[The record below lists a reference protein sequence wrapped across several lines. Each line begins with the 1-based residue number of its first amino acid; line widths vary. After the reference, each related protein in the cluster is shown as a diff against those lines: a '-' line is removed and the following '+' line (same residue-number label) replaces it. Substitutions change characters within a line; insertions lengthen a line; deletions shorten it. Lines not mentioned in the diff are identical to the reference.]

1 VANSQTKTP
10 GDGGQVPPPL
20 FRLWPGLTA
29 YAESLAAMRAFTDA
43 RQPDSRDEIWLIE
56 HQPVFT
62 QGQAGRDEHLHT
74 VDAGADSIPVVRSD
88 RGGQITYHG
97 PGQIV
102 AYLLL
107 DLKRL
112 DYGIRSLVTRIE
124 QSVIETL
131 AIYNISAYADPA
143 APGVYVDVRG
153 QRAKIAS
160 LGLRVRRG
168 CSYHGLALNTDMD
181 LSPFSQID
189 PCGYRGLSVT
199 QIRDLGG
206 PDLPQV
212 QADLQAALQRRLGY
226 EPGPGNSEG

>member
-1 VANSQTKTP
+1 
-10 GDGGQVPPPL
+10 
-20 FRLWPGLTA
+20 
-29 YAESLAAMRAFTDA
+29 MRAFTDA
-43 RQPDSRDEIWLIE
+43 RSADTADEIWLLQ
-56 HQPVFT
+56 HTPVFT
-62 QGQAGRDEHLHT
+62 QGQAGRDEHLLT
-74 VDAGADSIPVVRSD
+74 AGDIPLIRSD

-102 AYLLL
+102 VYLLL

-112 DYGIRSLVTRIE
+112 GYGIRSLVTRIE

-131 AIYNISAYADPA
+131 AHYDISAYADA
-143 APGVYVDVRG
+143 QAPGVYVDVQG

-181 LSPFSQID
+181 LAPFSQID

-199 QIRDLGG
+199 QVRDLQG
-206 PDLPQV
+206 PALEIV
-212 QADLQAALQRRLGY
+212 QADLQAALLRTLGY
-226 EPGPGNSEG
+226 